1 MATPQKIDDFDDD
14 YIVEFETKETS
25 KKTSKEIETKLEPF
39 SVLVQRKKR
48 EVTLREYPWGE
59 LLVKYNPLPQL
70 IRQDQYLVEHQKF
83 DRDTRSLLFPLPRIL
98 SSQIFLTNEFLS
110 QLESLIAK
118 WQTERQLYVTS
129 LSYLFVKSKKDRDA
143 LSPSLKLRVEKYCQ
157 AYNLTS
163 KHFLIVQITLDF
175 SKSKEWEKCKIENVQ
190 RDYSKNISLV

>member
-14 YIVEFETKETS
+14 YIVDLETKETS
-25 KKTSKEIETKLEPF
+25 KEIERKLEPF

-59 LLVKYNPLPQL
+59 LLMKYNPLPQL
-70 IRQDQYLVEHQKF
+70 IRQDRYFVERQKF
-83 DRDTRSLLFPLPRIL
+83 DRDTRSLLFPLPRIS
-98 SSQIFLTNEFLS
+98 SSQLFLTNEFLS

-157 AYNLTS
+157 VKNLTS

-175 SKSKEWEKCKIENVQ
+175 SKSDEWLQCNINSIKRN
-190 RDYSKNISLV
+190 YSKNISLV